1 MSRTADAGSRPGA
14 APRSRQPGFTLIEL
28 MVTLAVAGILA
39 VVAVPAMTALING
52 NRLAGTSGDLTASLQ
67 LARSEA
73 IRRNARVN
81 VCRSTDG
88 INCAAGTAW
97 DSWIIVDP
105 SKTVASND
113 RVIRNAEAS
122 ASVQVSGPTGG
133 IEFLPSG
140 MTATQQTLTAC
151 VPTTSPNQNQR
162 VITVMISGTVAT
174 TRAGTGAGTCP

>member
-39 VVAVPAMTALING
+39 VVAVPAMTSLING

-73 IRRNARVN
+73 IRRNARVTI
-81 VCRSTDG
+81 CGTTDG
-88 INCAAGTAW
+88 ANCSADWSRWIVTGLDNVSGTTDTIRDAAVTGAT
-97 DSWIIVDP
+97 
-105 SKTVASND
+105 
-113 RVIRNAEAS
+113 
-122 ASVQVSGPTGG
+122 QVSGPATG
-133 IEFLPSG
+133 IVFLPSG
-140 MTATQQTLTAC
+140 MIAAQETLTAC
-151 VPTTSPNQNQR
+151 VPTTSPNENQR
-162 VITVMISGTVAT
+162 VITVMISGSIVT